1 MPIQQFIR
9 VNHKIRAREV
19 RVIDSDGKQLGVIPT
34 SQALGLAQ
42 QQGLDLVEIS
52 PNAAPPVCK
61 IVEYGKFKYEQEK
74 REKESRKHHHGG
86 KLKEIKLRLN
96 IDNHDYETKLKHMK
110 GFLASAMKVKV
121 SLFFRGR
128 ENAHPELGQ
137 QLFQRVIKDLI
148 GYGHA
153 EVPPKQ
159 MGKSINMMMSPER
172 GAAAKYK
179 HDYGDHEPD
188 TSDEVEHEDVEQ
200 SSVPK

>member
-1 MPIQQFIR
+1 LPIQQFIR

-19 RVIDSDGKQLGVIPT
+19 RVIGNDGKQLGVMPT
-34 SQALGLAQ
+34 SQALGAAQ

-61 IVEYGKFKYEQEK
+61 IVEYGKYKYEQEK
-74 REKESRKHHHGG
+74 REKESRKHQHAG

-96 IDNHDYETKLKHMK
+96 IDDHDYNTKLNHMIE
-110 GFLASAMKVKV
+110 FLAEGMKVKV

-128 ENAHPELGQ
+128 ENAHPEFGQ
-137 QLFQRVIKDLI
+137 QLMQRVIKDLN

-172 GAAAKYK
+172 GAAKKYEQEFGR
-179 HDYGDHEPD
+179 DDAGADEPE
-188 TSDEVEHEDVEQ
+188 TASAAT
-200 SSVPK
+200 

>member
-19 RVIDSDGKQLGVIPT
+19 RVIDSDGKQLGVMPT
-34 SQALGLAQ
+34 SQALGAAQ
-42 QQGLDLVEIS
+42 QVGLDLVEIA

-61 IVEYGKFKYEQEK
+61 IVEYGKYKYEQEK
-74 REKESRKHHHGG
+74 KERESRKHHHGG

-96 IDNHDYETKLKHMK
+96 IDDHDYQTKLNHMK
-110 GFLASAMKVKV
+110 EFLADAMKVKV

-137 QLFQRVIKDLI
+137 QLFQRVIKDME

-153 EVPPKQ
+153 EVPPRQ
-159 MGKSINMMMSPER
+159 MGKSINMMLSPER
-172 GAAAKYK
+172 GAAKKYEQEFK
-179 HDYGDHEPD
+179 RDDDDATEPAEA
-188 TSDEVEHEDVEQ
+188 SAE
-200 SSVPK
+200 K

>member
-19 RVIDSDGKQLGVIPT
+19 RVMDSEGKQLGVMPT

-42 QQGLDLVEIS
+42 QQGLDLVEIA

-61 IVEYGKFKYEQEK
+61 VVEYGKYKYEQEK
-74 REKESRKHHHGG
+74 KERESRKHHHGG

-96 IDNHDYETKLKHMK
+96 IDDHDFQTKLNHMK

-121 SLFFRGR
+121 SLFMRGR
-128 ENAHPELGQ
+128 ENAHPELA
-137 QLFQRVIKDLI
+137 LALMQRTIKVLE
-148 GYGHA
+148 GYGRA

-159 MGKSINMMMSPER
+159 MGKSITMMLSAER

-179 HDYGDHEPD
+179 LEHGDNEPS
-188 TSDEVEHEDVEQ
+188 TEDETETETVEESPVT
-200 SSVPK
+200 K